1 MEHKARQSVAIGT
14 WPTPERT
21 IRVTLPAKV
30 AYDLKALQK
39 VQASI
44 LDRFGCPNC
53 HSGLDIRFDVVRSF
67 AVDEKLNIH
76 DVVSGGVIIDG

>member
-1 MEHKARQSVAIGT
+1 MEREESVKIGT
-14 WPTPERT
+14 WPTPER
-21 IRVTLPAKV
+21 IVRVALPAKV
-30 AYDLKALQK
+30 AFDLKAFQK

-53 HSGLDIRFDVVRSF
+53 HSGLDIRYDVIRTL

-76 DVVSGGVIIDG
+76 DMVGGVIVTDG